1 MTEATTGA
9 VGQDRWLF
17 PLASCSIVATA
28 FGFVLRALVLGD
40 LGAEFNLSAT
50 EMGALSGVGLW
61 PFALSIGVFSLI
73 IDKVGFRVIFLFA
86 LACHVV
92 STIMLLT
99 AHNYTQLFMGT
110 FVLSLGN
117 GAVEAAANPLVASVY
132 RNERI
137 RWLNYLHAGW
147 PGGMVLGGILT
158 IVLGVT
164 GVTATTQFG
173 LHAWKLKIAL
183 ILIPVAI
190 YGLLLIGRKFPVT
203 ERVAAKVSY
212 RDMLKDPGAFGA
224 AAVSWLAFLALFGAF
239 LPGLGAGAAAIAALV
254 VGAIFYAY
262 TRSLGHP
269 LYVLILLM
277 MMPQAITELG
287 TASWV
292 TDLVSPQ
299 MAQLGADAAWV
310 LIATNVVLLLTRLC
324 AGPVAHRVSPVA
336 MLTFSAAV
344 SAISMVMFAYAGG
357 WMIILAALLFGLG
370 TAFFWPTTLG
380 FVSEQFPRSGSVG
393 INFVGAA
400 GMLAAGTIGATLM
413 GTVQDKSN
421 EAYLT
426 QNSPA
431 VAASVLGAEKPSLL
445 GAYRPI
451 DQTRVTPENQAAVT
465 TATNNGKS
473 VALRDMAILPS
484 ALFVLYLLLLFMFVR
499 RGGYKRNV
507 LHVHDEALAE
517 SQTAA
522 AANPA

>member
-1 MTEATTGA
+1 MDSNA
-9 VGQDRWLF
+9 VDRDRLIF
-17 PLASCSIVATA
+17 PLASSAIVATA
-28 FGFVLRALVLGD
+28 FGFILRALVLGD
-40 LGAEFNLSAT
+40 LGTEFNLSAT

-61 PFALSIGVFSLI
+61 PFALSIAVFSLV
-73 IDKVGFRVIFLFA
+73 IDKVGFRVVFLFA
-86 LACHVV
+86 LACHLA
-92 STIMLLT
+92 STVMLLT
-99 AHNYTQLFMGT
+99 ATNYSQLFMGT

-147 PGGMVLGGILT
+147 PGGLVLGGLLT

-164 GVTATTQFG
+164 GVSDSTSFG

-183 ILIPVAI
+183 ILIPVLA
-190 YGLLLIGRKFPVT
+190 YGVLLIGRRFPVT

-212 RDMLKDPGAFGA
+212 RDMLKDAGAIGA
-224 AAVSWLAFLALFGAF
+224 AAVAWLAFLAIFGAF
-239 LPGLGAGAAAIAALV
+239 LPTLGVGAATLAALI
-254 VGAIFYAY
+254 VGGAFFAY
-262 TRSLGHP
+262 TRSLGNP

-310 LIATNVVLLLTRLC
+310 LVATNVVLLLTRLS
-324 AGPVAHRVSPVA
+324 AGSVVHRFSPVA

-344 SAISMVMFAYAGG
+344 TAVSMVMFAYSGG
-357 WMIILAALLFGLG
+357 WMIIIAALLFGLG

-413 GTVQDKSN
+413 GTVQDRSN
-421 EAYLT
+421 EDYLVR
-426 QNSPA
+426 NAPA
-431 VAASVLGAEKPSLL
+431 VASSVLGAPKPSLL
-445 GAYRPI
+445 GDYRPI
-451 DQTRVTPENQAAVT
+451 DQTKVTSDSQPAVTAAV
-465 TATNNGKS
+465 NNGKS
-473 VALRDMAILPS
+473 VALRVMAILPS
-484 ALFVLYLLLLFMFVR
+484 ALFGIYLLLLLMFKR
-499 RGGYKRNV
+499 RGGYSRLKLDV
-507 LHVHDEALAE
+507 GEDADA
-517 SQTAA
+517 TASA
-522 AANPA
+522 GS

>member
-1 MTEATTGA
+1 MSEASA
-9 VGQDRWLF
+9 SAPDKLIF
-17 PLASCSIVATA
+17 PLAWCSIVATA
-28 FGFVLRALVLGD
+28 FGFILRALVLGD
-40 LGAEFNLSAT
+40 LGTEFNLSAT
-50 EMGALSGVGLW
+50 ELGALSGVGLW
-61 PFALSIGVFSLI
+61 PFALSIAVFSLI
-73 IDKVGFRVIFLFA
+73 IDKIGFRLIFIFA
-86 LACHVV
+86 LLCHLA
-92 STIMLLT
+92 STFMLLT

-117 GAVEAAANPLVASVY
+117 GAVEAAANPLIASVY
-132 RNERI
+132 RNDRI

-147 PGGMVLGGILT
+147 PSGQVLGGLLT

-164 GVTATTQFG
+164 GITASSQFG

-183 ILIPVAI
+183 IMIPVLI
-190 YGLLLIGRKFPVT
+190 YGVLIIGRKFPVT

-212 RDMLKDPGAFGA
+212 RDMLKEPGAIGSA
-224 AAVSWLAFLALFGAF
+224 ALSWVAFTAIFGAF
-239 LPGLGAGAAAIAALV
+239 LPTLGPIAPIVCALV
-254 VGAIFYAY
+254 VGAGFYAY
-262 TRSLGHP
+262 TRSLGTP

-299 MAQLGADAAWV
+299 MAQLGADAGWV
-310 LIATNVVLLLTRLC
+310 LVATNVVLMATRFS
-324 AGPVAHRVSPVA
+324 AGSVVHRVSPVL
-336 MLTFSAAV
+336 MLTFSALV
-344 SAISMVMFAYAGG
+344 SGIAMVMFAYTSG
-357 WMIILAALLFGLG
+357 WLIILAALLFGLG

-400 GMLAAGTIGATLM
+400 GMLAAGSIGATLM

-426 QNSPA
+426 QNAPA
-431 VAASVLGAEKPSLL
+431 VASVVLGEPKPSLL

-451 DQTRVTPENQAAVT
+451 DQAKVTPAEAPTVT
-465 TATNNGKS
+465 AATNNGKS
-473 VALRDMAILPS
+473 VALRDMAILP
-484 ALFVLYLLLLFMFVR
+484 AVLFVLYGLLLLMFRR

-507 LHVHDEALAE
+507 LEVSEE
-517 SQTAA
+517 SMAKTPTGA
-522 AANPA
+522 